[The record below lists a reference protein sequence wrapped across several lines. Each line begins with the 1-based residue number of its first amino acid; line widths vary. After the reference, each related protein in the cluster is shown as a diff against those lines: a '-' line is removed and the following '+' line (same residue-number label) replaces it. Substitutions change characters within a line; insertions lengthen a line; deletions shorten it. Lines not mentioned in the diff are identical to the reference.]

1 MKGYI
6 SNERK
11 IMQFISKIKEMA
23 KNTKEWCVDHKE
35 LLLTDAAILAGCAGA
50 IGVAVAVSKY
60 EDKKAAE
67 AQQAIIEE
75 APISEEPERIVIDT
89 PTDGLDDFRNDDEPV
104 EETINEEIEA

>member
-1 MKGYI
+1 
-6 SNERK
+6 
-11 IMQFISKIKEMA
+11 MQFIATIKE
-23 KNTKEWCVDHKE
+23 KFNTTKEWIVDHKE

-50 IGVAVAVSKY
+50 IGVAVAVSKN

>member
-1 MKGYI
+1 MT
-6 SNERK
+6 
-11 IMQFISKIKEMA
+11 FINTIKE
-23 KNTKEWCVDHKE
+23 KFNNTKEWVVDHKQ

-50 IGVAVAVSKY
+50 IGVAVAVSKN

-67 AQQAIIEE
+67 AQQAIIED

-104 EETINEEIEA
+104 EEAINEEIEA